1 MFLRPKADQR
11 VKPFPPNRRFAQQRP
26 TNCQSSIVHCQ
37 VRRVFR
43 IVSTVFRR
51 SNRRRRRRRR
61 LRRRRRHRRVRAT
74 TKRTFPLKKIKARR
88 MDRFVLNDGFFYKR

>member
-37 VRRVFR
+37 VRRVFW

-51 SNRRRRRRRR
+51 SSRRRSRRRRRRRR
-61 LRRRRRHRRVRAT
+61 RRRVRAT

-88 MDRFVLNDGFFYKR
+88 MDRFVLNDGSFNKR